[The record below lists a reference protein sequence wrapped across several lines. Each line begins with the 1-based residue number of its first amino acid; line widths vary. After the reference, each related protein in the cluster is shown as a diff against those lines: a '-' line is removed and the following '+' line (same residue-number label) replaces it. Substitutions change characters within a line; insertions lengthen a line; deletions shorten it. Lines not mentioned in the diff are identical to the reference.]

1 MDKTCGNCR
10 FWLQQRDMDGELVN
24 EGLCHRYPLW
34 GFARFQKLLQ
44 KLPDVSKKSKL
55 KYEYKVENFVGQWQ
69 NRHSSDWCGEW
80 EQKDG

>member
-34 GFARFQKLLQ
+34 GFARFQ